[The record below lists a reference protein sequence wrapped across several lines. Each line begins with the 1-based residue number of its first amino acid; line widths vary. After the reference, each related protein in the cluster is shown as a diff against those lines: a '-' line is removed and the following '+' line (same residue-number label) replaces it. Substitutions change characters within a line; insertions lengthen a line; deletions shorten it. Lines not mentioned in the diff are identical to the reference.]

1 MTLPKRK
8 TRSACRADMKKHKH
22 PAKRAVV
29 VPPTPIC
36 FGKEI
41 AARLAC
47 AVDVCL
53 AASIFESPSSR

>member
-1 MTLPKRK
+1 MN
-8 TRSACRADMKKHKH
+8 KHKH
-22 PAKRAVV
+22 PAKRAIV

-53 AASIFESPSSR
+53 AATLWSLEHFGTSSGLVAWPE